1 MCDKK
6 WRGTDIASVF
16 SASPNAFLPNTSIS
30 PRLKREHQL
39 LSSWES
45 YFGEIQ
51 NTRIKKS
58 TLLYVVMSMGLSVYL
73 YGLFNSFFTA
83 SSIFWNWKPLT
94 TSSMRACILSL
105 QRLPMEPS
113 WVWWMFLLGV
123 KWPASMSSPT
133 FL

>member
-1 MCDKK
+1 MIKSGAVLILHPYS
-6 WRGTDIASVF
+6 RHRQTPSVQIK
-16 SASPNAFLPNTSIS
+16 SQPAPI
-30 PRLKREHQL
+30 REPQPS
-39 LSSWES
+39 SSWTFI
-45 YFGEIQ
+45 FGEIQ

-58 TLLYVVMSMGLSVYL
+58 TLLYVVMSMGLSVHL
-73 YGLFNSFFTA
+73 YGLFNRFFTA
-83 SSIFWNWKPLT
+83 SSIFSNLKPLT

-123 KWPASMSSPT
+123 KLPASMSSPT